1 MNQSAQSDVY
11 APTDDEMPMLGL
23 GTWENT
29 DPDACASAVK
39 TAIEMG
45 YRHIDTA
52 QAYGNEADV
61 GRGIEA
67 ASVPREELFIATK
80 VWITNLSPDDIR
92 RSTKESLN
100 KLGLDY
106 VDLLYIH
113 WPARAYDPKASLA
126 VFEKLSEEGMINHIG
141 ISNFEPAQVDQ
152 AIELTD
158 APIFANQIEIH
169 PLLPQ
174 TTLCEHC
181 EQQGVSLVAY
191 SPLARGAVFEVPE
204 LSEIA
209 EKHDVSEAQV
219 SLAWLRKK
227 GVTTIPKATSEAHI
241 RDNWRSLQLNLD
253 AADIEKID
261 SIEQTDRRVDPS
273 FAPW

>member
-92 RSTKESLN
+92 QSTKESLD
-100 KLGLDY
+100 KLGLHY
-106 VDLLYIH
+106 VDLLYVH

-158 APIFANQIEIH
+158 APIFANQI
-169 PLLPQ
+169 
-174 TTLCEHC
+174 
-181 EQQGVSLVAY
+181 
-191 SPLARGAVFEVPE
+191 
-204 LSEIA
+204 
-209 EKHDVSEAQV
+209 
-219 SLAWLRKK
+219 
-227 GVTTIPKATSEAHI
+227 
-241 RDNWRSLQLNLD
+241 
-253 AADIEKID
+253 
-261 SIEQTDRRVDPS
+261 
-273 FAPW
+273 